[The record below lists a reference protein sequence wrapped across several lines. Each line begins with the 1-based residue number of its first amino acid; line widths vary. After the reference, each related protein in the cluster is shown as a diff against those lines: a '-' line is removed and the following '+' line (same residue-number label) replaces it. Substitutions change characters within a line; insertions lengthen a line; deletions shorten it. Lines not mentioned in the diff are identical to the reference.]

1 MSPVAFEKCIATK
14 GSKKFTKKLEGGKYI
29 HGCRMPGSKK
39 AIWGE
44 VKEAKGT
51 ASFLDNK

>member
-1 MSPVAFEKCIATK
+1 MPEAFDRCLKVP
-14 GSKKFTKKLEGGKYI
+14 GSKKFTKKLEGGKYV

-44 VKEAKGT
+44 VKESKGT
-51 ASFLDNK
+51 ASFLENK